1 VIFLKRNI
9 KSFLIISLSITLVLI
24 LAGCKNS
31 KNSEDEL
38 KQKVNAE
45 ISYIDNEL
53 LSMVN
58 SLNNIYFDKYK
69 VDEQKVPKKSAN
81 SEKEESS
88 NKEGDESNSKGG
100 SEKES
105 GQQSSED
112 SSQKISSMKT
122 NNLLKGDTEIDWDD
136 LRNKVENLYDVWTTI
151 SVDLKDIGVNDEN
164 LSQFEHNMDNVAIAV
179 KQENKQATLE
189 NAIQIYKQLAEFVKS
204 YGSDDSILQT
214 KYKLLVCYNYANQE
228 QWELFQEAL
237 TDLKMSYSNFINKKT
252 EYKGKETNIKNA
264 SMIINEINSTIDAKD
279 KEIFFIKYK
288 NLMQELNIISSI

>member
-1 VIFLKRNI
+1 MKRNI

-136 LRNKVENLYDVWTTI
+136 LRNKVENLYDVWATI

>member
-1 VIFLKRNI
+1 MKRNI

>member
-1 VIFLKRNI
+1 MKRNI
-9 KSFLIISLSITLVLI
+9 KSFLIIIISIILVLT
-24 LAGCKNS
+24 LTGCRNS
-31 KNSEDEL
+31 KNSEEEL
-38 KQKVNAE
+38 KQKINAE

-69 VDEQKVPKKSAN
+69 VDEQKIPKKSSD

-88 NKEGDESNSKGG
+88 NKDGNESNSKDGA
-100 SEKES
+100 ENES
-105 GQQSSED
+105 GKESSED
-112 SSQKISSMKT
+112 SSQKISSMKR
-122 NNLLKGDTEIDWDD
+122 NNLLKSDTEIDWDD
-136 LRNKVENLYDVWTTI
+136 LRNKVESLYDVWTTI
-151 SVDLKDIGVNDEN
+151 SVDLKEVGVNDEI
-164 LSQFEHNMDNVAIAV
+164 LSQFENNIDNVAVAV

-189 NAIQIYKQLAEFVKS
+189 NTIQIYKQLAEFVKS

-214 KYKLLVCYNYANQE
+214 KYKLLVCYNYASQE

-264 SMIINEINSTIDAKD
+264 SMMINEINNTIDTKD